1 MQAWALRREAALE
14 GDYQRKV
21 QATAQAAQVVQAIA
35 PVFQDPAIAAS
46 LQREGLTPVDAIG
59 QWAGFHRRFMDPNP
73 ENRAGVMRELM
84 QRSGLDPAAVWPA
97 QTRPQEIPG
106 LSEKDRADPAI
117 KYITDVIG
125 RLNAENQ
132 ATRQALA
139 MMQTAEADKANKA
152 AVAVAREAIDRFAN
166 EKDERGQ
173 LKRPHFDRVAE
184 AITLSLYA
192 NPRQTMEQA
201 YQRATWADEDV
212 RKELLTGELAARQ
225 QQEANIRA
233 RQAMRS
239 NTRGITSPVGR
250 EGRPNGPLGLRATIE
265 AAAEEVGL

>member
-1 MQAWALRREAALE
+1 MQAWALRRHSEME
-14 GDYQRKV
+14 GDYQRRV

-46 LQREGLTPVDAIG
+46 LQREGLSPVDAIG

-84 QRSGLDPAAVWPA
+84 QRSGLDPAAVFA
-97 QTRPQEIPG
+97 TQRPQEIPG

-125 RLNAENQ
+125 RLTAENQ

-139 MMQTAEADKANKA
+139 TMQTAEAEKANQ
-152 AVAVAREAIDRFAN
+152 VAVGHAREAIDRFAS

-173 LKRPHFDRVAE
+173 LKRPYFDKVAK
-184 AITLSLYA
+184 AITLAIYA
-192 NPRQTMEQA
+192 EPHLTMDQA
-201 YQRATWADEDV
+201 YDKAVWADKDI
-212 RKELLTGELAARQ
+212 RKELQATEFTARQ
-225 QQEANIRA
+225 QAEANVRA